1 MSTYEKLFISTYIIV
16 SFLGYWFGNSEHGN
30 VRNAYMYAIL
40 TIFMITEEV
49 VKIGRRGQITLPSSV
64 RQAEGFKE
72 GDFLEIADVGG
83 VLTLRKIEKR
93 PNVLDLFKDVG
104 RALQQQGVTTREDA
118 IALIEDIKT
127 HAARPRH

>member
-1 MSTYEKLFISTYIIV
+1 
-16 SFLGYWFGNSEHGN
+16 
-30 VRNAYMYAIL
+30 
-40 TIFMITEEV
+40 MITEEV